1 MKLQIPRQ
9 EYLRVKVI
17 PKSAKTEI
25 SEIMEDSTGEKTVKI
40 RLKSAP
46 EKGRANTELLK
57 FLRKELSLPIEN
69 ISILSGKTEQLK
81 LLKIKWTS

>member
-1 MKLQIPRQ
+1 MNLQIPHQ

-25 SEIMEDSTGEKTVKI
+25 SEIMEDSDGEKTVKI
-40 RLKSAP
+40 RLKAAP

-57 FLRKELSLPIEN
+57 FISKEISLPIEN

>member
-1 MKLQIPRQ
+1 MNLQIPHQ

-25 SEIMEDSTGEKTVKI
+25 SEIMEDSAGEKTVKI
-40 RLKSAP
+40 RLKAAP
-46 EKGRANTELLK
+46 EKGRANAELLK
-57 FLRKELSLPIEN
+57 FLSKELALPIEN